1 MCTDDGYNHMA
12 NEKQTVNLIDY
23 FKSGYVLVVDD
34 MTNMRRTIKNM
45 LRQIGSSNVMEA
57 DDGDTALNALR
68 GNAGCRFILLD
79 WNMPRMPG
87 IHAAREIRADAATQ
101 DVPILMITA
110 EVDRAQIAQAGEI
123 GVNGYIIKPFVAN
136 LLAEKMRAILDA
148 RANPPEHVKLI
159 KVGEELLR
167 QGQHQK
173 ALQLFERAKDLR
185 DTARIHV
192 HIGEAFE
199 MGGDA
204 DKAQA
209 SYATAIQ
216 QNPQF
221 LKAHVKSADL
231 HLKEGNQD
239 AALESLQKAV
249 EISPANA
256 DRHVTM
262 GKIYVNKGDAEKAA
276 VSFGAAVKSES
287 SKASEI
293 AEELLKMGKPEMAE
307 HYFRRSLE
315 RSTDTIHTYN
325 RLGISLRRQGKW
337 KEAILEY
344 ETAIKIDP
352 KDEGLYFNMAKAY
365 VEGGNLKMAEK
376 NFQRALDM
384 NPDLSAA
391 QRELEAIKKGT
402 PLT

>member
-1 MCTDDGYNHMA
+1 MA
-12 NEKQTVNLIDY
+12 NEIRPVNLIDY
-23 FKSGYVLVVDD
+23 FKTGYVLVVDD

-45 LRQIGSSNVMEA
+45 LRQIGAPNVMEA
-57 DDGDTALNALR
+57 DDGDTALEVLR
-68 GNAGCRFILLD
+68 GNGGCRFMLLD

-87 IHAAREIRADAATQ
+87 IHAAREIRADAAMQ

-136 LLAEKMRAILDA
+136 LLAEKIHHVLDA

-159 KVGEELLR
+159 KTGEDLIR
-167 QGQHQK
+167 QGQYQK
-173 ALQLFERAKDLR
+173 ALVLFEKAKEMR
-185 DTARIHV
+185 ESARVHV
-192 HIGEAFE
+192 HIGEAHE
-199 MGGDA
+199 MIGDA
-204 DKAQA
+204 GKAQA
-209 SYATAIQ
+209 AYASAIQ

-231 HLKEGNQD
+231 YLKEGNED
-239 AALESLQKAV
+239 AALASLQKAV
-249 EISPANA
+249 EISPGNS
-256 DRHVTM
+256 DRHIAM
-262 GKIYVNKGDAEKAA
+262 GKIYINKGDTAKAA
-276 VSFGAAVKSES
+276 ASFGTAVKSES

-293 AEELLKMGKPEMAE
+293 AEELLKMGKPELAE
-307 HYFRRSLE
+307 QYFRDSLE
-315 RSTDTIHTYN
+315 KSADTIHTYN

-344 ETAIKIDP
+344 EIAIKIDP

-365 VEGGNLKMAEK
+365 LEGGQLKYAER
-376 NFQRALDM
+376 NFQKALDL
-384 NPDLSAA
+384 NPNLTAA
-391 QRELEAIKKGT
+391 QREIDAIKKGQ